1 MSVTERHRPPKYPL
15 DHDPA
20 AVTRAREA
28 AGFTRAYVAK
38 ELEVSAGLISEIERG
53 TRNAT
58 LARIEQLAK
67 ILGCSA
73 DELKRKSGQPPTR
86 LAVIC
91 VECSE
96 VWAPDHQC
104 PNRAAK
110 GAAA

>member
-1 MSVTERHRPPKYPL
+1 MSVTERHRSPKYPL

-20 AVTRAREA
+20 AVTRAREE

-38 ELEVSAGLISEIERG
+38 ELGVSAGLISEIERG

-58 LARIEQLAK
+58 LARIEQLAE
-67 ILGCSA
+67 ILRCPA
-73 DELKRKSGQPPTR
+73 DDLKRRHGQPATR
-86 LAVIC
+86 LAVVC

-96 VWAPDHQC
+96 VWTPDHQC

-110 GAAA
+110 DAA

>member
-20 AVTRAREA
+20 AVTRAREE
-28 AGFTRAYVAK
+28 AGFTRAYVATQ
-38 ELEVSAGLISEIERG
+38 LHVSAGLISEIEKG

-58 LARIEQLAK
+58 LARIEQLAEVF
-67 ILGCSA
+67 GCPA
-73 DELKRKSGQPPTR
+73 DDLKRKSGQPPTR

-96 VWAPDHQC
+96 VWVPDHQC
-104 PNRAAK
+104 PNRAARD
-110 GAAA
+110 AA